1 MAITNDFFSALND
14 PKAAMWSAGVAFN
27 RSNPL
32 PLDKWSVFQTM
43 DEAIAYAESNAVAYP
58 GQIIA
63 VYDNNEMLA
72 CVLTEVEGK
81 LVPEAIG
88 VMPEGDDITIEIIDG
103 KIALVGFKEAENGAQ
118 LTKGADGKLS
128 WVVPSNE
135 TVEGLQ
141 TLVGT
146 LQTDIKDLQDDI
158 KELNNALNPT
168 DEEGNPVEGGLV
180 SDVENL
186 ENAVGEEAE
195 YDEEGNL
202 VKPATGIYK
211 DIADIEDQIGDPA
224 NSELNKEATGL
235 YAALELKADKATT
248 YTKTEVDTLVAE
260 KIVEADHLRR
270 IIVDKV
276 EDIEITAED
285 APFYIYM
292 VPSGLKEDDNKYYE
306 YVVIEYDEVNEDGST
321 TPVRSLE
328 RVGSWEV
335 NLDDYALKSE
345 VSSLAETVAAN
356 KEAAEKA
363 VSDEKARAE
372 AAEKANADAIEA
384 EQARAELAEKANADA
399 IQSEKERAEL
409 AEQGLIDDL
418 AEMDAAKA
426 NKEDVYTK
434 NEVYTKSEVYT
445 KGEADQAI
453 ADKISEVNG
462 GESAGEV
469 LGQLN
474 AYKKIVNMEVWGDE
488 NGSGVEGNSRI
499 DILNEQVSDISDAL
513 DNKVEVVQGSRLINS
528 DEVAL
533 LEKVANGEF
542 NNFISAV
549 NPSVFKVED
558 GTLDLVSVPAAALEN
573 ALGNFSSLPHA
584 SEDFTLVD
592 EINNLY
598 NLLTWND
605 MSV

>member
-43 DEAIAYAESNAVAYP
+43 DEAIAYAKSNAVAYP

-72 CVLTEVEGK
+72 CILTEVEGK

-128 WVVPSNE
+128 WIVPSNE
-135 TVEGLQ
+135 TVE
-141 TLVGT
+141 
-146 LQTDIKDLQDDI
+146 
-158 KELNNALNPT
+158 
-168 DEEGNPVEGGLV
+168 
-180 SDVENL
+180 NL
-186 ENAVGEEAE
+186 ENAIGEEAE

-202 VKPATGIYK
+202 VKPATGIY
-211 DIADIEDQIGDPA
+211 
-224 NSELNKEATGL
+224 
-235 YAALELKADKATT
+235 AALELKADKATT
-248 YTKTEVDTLVAE
+248 YTKTEIDTLVAE
-260 KIVEADHLRR
+260 KIVAADHLRR
-270 IIVDKV
+270 IVVNKV

-285 APFYIYM
+285 ALFYIYM

-321 TPVRSLE
+321 IPVRYLE

-335 NLDDYALKSE
+335 NLDAYALKSE

-363 VSDEKARAE
+363 VSD
-372 AAEKANADAIEA
+372 
-384 EQARAELAEKANADA
+384 A

-418 AEMDAAKA
+418 AEIDAAKA
-426 NKEDVYTK
+426 NKKD
-434 NEVYTKSEVYT
+434 VYTKSEVYT
-445 KGEADQAI
+445 KGETDQAI

-469 LGQLN
+469 LGQLS
-474 AYKKIVNMEVWGDE
+474 AYKKIVNMEIWGDE
-488 NGSGVEGNSRI
+488 NGSGTDGNSRI
-499 DILNEQVSDISDAL
+499 DILNEQVSEISDVL

-528 DEVAL
+528 DEIAL
-533 LEKVANGEF
+533 LEKAANGEF

-549 NPSVFKVED
+549 NPSIFKVEE
-558 GTLDLVSVPAAALEN
+558 GTLGLVSVPVAALEN
-573 ALGNFSSLPHA
+573 TLGNFSSLPHA
-584 SEDFTLVD
+584 SKDFTLVD

-605 MSV
+605 ISV

>member
-43 DEAIAYAESNAVAYP
+43 AEAVAYAESNAVAYP

-63 VYDNNEMLA
+63 VYDNNEMVA

-81 LVPEAIG
+81 LIPEAIG
-88 VMPEGDDITIEIIDG
+88 VMPEGDDITIEIVDG
-103 KIALVGFKEAENGAQ
+103 KIALVGFTDAKEGAQ
-118 LTKGADGKLS
+118 LVKSADGKLS
-128 WVVPSNE
+128 WVVPSTD
-135 TVEGLQ
+135 TVDGLQ
-141 TLVGT
+141 TTVAT
-146 LQTDIKDLQDDI
+146 LQKDIADLKQ
-158 KELNNALNPT
+158 ELNPT
-168 DEEGNPVEGGLV
+168 DEEGNPVGGGLI

-195 YDEEGNL
+195 YDEDGNL

-270 IIVDKV
+270 IVVDNV
-276 EDIEITAED
+276 DDIDVTAED
-285 APFYIYM
+285 ALFYIYM
-292 VPSGLKEDDNKYYE
+292 VPSGLEEDDNKYYE
-306 YVVIEYDEVNEDGST
+306 YVVIEYDEVNDDTVT
-321 TPVRSLE
+321 TVRSLE

-335 NLDDYALKSE
+335 NLDNYALKSE
-345 VSSLAETVAAN
+345 VSDLAGVVATN
-356 KEAAEKA
+356 KEAAEQA
-363 VSDEKARAE
+363 IANEKSRAE
-372 AAEKANADAIEA
+372 LAEKANADAIAA

-399 IQSEKERAEL
+399 IVAEKERAEAAEKEL
-409 AEQGLIDDL
+409 ADDL
-418 AEMDAAKA
+418 ADLDSRKA
-426 NKEDVYTK
+426 NKDD
-434 NEVYTKSEVYT
+434 VYTKSEVYT

-488 NGSGVEGNSRI
+488 NGSGAEGNSRI
-499 DILNEQVSDISDAL
+499 DILDKQVSDINDAL
-513 DNKVEVVQGSRLINS
+513 DNKVEVVPGSRLINS

-533 LEKVANGEF
+533 LERVANGEF

-549 NPSVFKVED
+549 NPAIFEVED
-558 GTLDLVSVPAAALEN
+558 GTLNLISVPAAALED

>member
-43 DEAIAYAESNAVAYP
+43 AEAVAYAESNAVAYP

-88 VMPEGDDITIEIIDG
+88 VMPEGDDITIEIVDG
-103 KIALVGFKEAENGAQ
+103 KIALVGFTDAEEGAQ
-118 LTKGADGKLS
+118 LVKSADGKLS
-128 WVVPSNE
+128 WVVPSTE
-135 TVEGLQ
+135 TVDGLQ
-141 TLVGT
+141 TTVAT
-146 LQTDIKDLQDDI
+146 LQKDIADLKQ
-158 KELNNALNPT
+158 ELNPT
-168 DEEGNPVEGGLV
+168 DEEGNPIEGGLV

-195 YDEEGNL
+195 YDEDGNL

-270 IIVDKV
+270 IVVDNV
-276 EDIEITAED
+276 DDIDVTAED
-285 APFYIYM
+285 ALFYIYM
-292 VPSGLKEDDNKYYE
+292 VPSGLEEDDNKYYE
-306 YVVIEYDEVNEDGST
+306 YVVIEYDEVNDDTVT
-321 TPVRSLE
+321 TVRSLE

-335 NLDDYALKSE
+335 NLDNYALKSE
-345 VSSLAETVAAN
+345 VSNLAGVVATN
-356 KEAAEKA
+356 KEAAEQA
-363 VSDEKARAE
+363 IANEKSRAE
-372 AAEKANADAIEA
+372 LAEKANADAIAA

-399 IQSEKERAEL
+399 IVAEKERAEAAEKEL
-409 AEQGLIDDL
+409 ADNLADL
-418 AEMDAAKA
+418 DSRKA
-426 NKEDVYTK
+426 NKDD
-434 NEVYTKSEVYT
+434 VYTKSEVYT

-488 NGSGVEGNSRI
+488 NGSGTEGNSRI
-499 DILNEQVSDISDAL
+499 DILDKQVSDINDAL
-513 DNKVEVVQGSRLINS
+513 DNKVEVVPGSRLINS

-533 LEKVANGEF
+533 LERVANGEF

-549 NPSVFKVED
+549 NPAIFEVED
-558 GTLDLVSVPAAALEN
+558 GTLNLISVPAAALED